1 MARTDQLQRLAAAGI
16 RLLPALEITDHY
28 VFERG
33 DYAALV
39 ERAGE
44 GFGAAG
50 SAGLL
55 TKEGFAAL
63 VWRGGQALFV
73 RKEFEQPASS
83 DQIRE
88 LRRFSEDL
96 AAALNRS
103 R

>member
-1 MARTDQLQRLAAAGI
+1 MALSDQLERLAAAGI
-16 RLLPALEITDHY
+16 RLLPALEITNHY

-33 DYAALV
+33 DYVALV

-44 GFGAAG
+44 GFGAVG

-55 TKEGFAAL
+55 TGEGFAAL
-63 VWRGGQALFV
+63 VWRGGQAFFV
-73 RKEFEQPASS
+73 RREFEQPASS
-83 DQIRE
+83 DQVKG

-96 AAALNRS
+96 AAALNGR